1 MKIDHQHAKRLM
13 NSARPASV
21 DSIVLAKNASDTAK
35 KAEIK
40 SLIDA
45 AQKNMKTKEIIL
57 IAITTQ

>member
-1 MKIDHQHAKRLM
+1 MKIDPQHAKRLM

-21 DSIVLAKNASDTAK
+21 DAIVLAKNASDSAK
-35 KAEIK
+35 NAEIK

-45 AQKNMKTKEIIL
+45 AQKNMKSKEVIL